1 MKDHVGKIRKS
12 LQNKNCRLFCA
23 LKEQS
28 HHGDYSTPENCYSQT
43 DIRNI
48 NRDFL
53 EEYVKKRAISVLK
66 LKHTNAHTNNSHFH
80 QNKT

>member
-23 LKEQS
+23 LKERGIM
-28 HHGDYSTPENCYSQT
+28 GDYGTPGECYSQT

-53 EEYVKKRAISVLK
+53 EMYVKKRVL
-66 LKHTNAHTNNSHFH
+66 LAC
-80 QNKT
+80 

>member
-1 MKDHVGKIRKS
+1 M
-12 LQNKNCRLFCA
+12 
-23 LKEQS
+23 
-28 HHGDYSTPENCYSQT
+28 GDYSTPEKCYSQT

-66 LKHTNAHTNNSHFH
+66 N
-80 QNKT
+80 